1 MRLSAIAP
9 SLLVMSLA
17 AASLAPTLASAQAAS
32 QPSAQAPAPD
42 GLKDPTA
49 QVSYAI
55 GFNFGSQM
63 KKDGVSLDPNL
74 MVRGLQDALSG
85 AKPALTE
92 EQMGEVMGALQKT
105 VMEHRHAAAAARQQA
120 LAQTGEKNKTE
131 GAAYLKANAAKPGVV
146 TTADGLQYQV
156 LVKGAGPKPKATD
169 TVVCNYKGTLIDG
182 AEFDSSAAHGGPA
195 TFTVGGVI
203 KGWTEALQ
211 MMPVGSKWR
220 LVLPADL
227 AYGAEGAGAQ
237 IGPNAVLIFE
247 VELVSIKAG

>member
-1 MRLSAIAP
+1 MRLSALAP
-9 SLLVMSLA
+9 SLLVMTLAIPSLAPSLA
-17 AASLAPTLASAQAAS
+17 AAQAAAQPPAQAA
-32 QPSAQAPAPD
+32 AAD

-63 KKDGVSLDPNL
+63 KKDGVNLDPKQ

-85 AKPALTE
+85 GKPALTE
-92 EQMGEVMGALQKT
+92 EQMGEVMGALQKS
-105 VMEHRHAAAAARQQA
+105 VMEHRHAEAAARQQA

-156 LVKGAGPKPKATD
+156 LVQGSGPKPKATD
-169 TVVCNYKGTLIDG
+169 SVVCNYKGVLIDG
-182 AEFDSSAAHGGPA
+182 TEFDASAAHGGPA

-220 LVLPADL
+220 LVLPSEL
-227 AYGAEGAGAQ
+227 AYGAEGAGPQ
-237 IGPNAVLIFE
+237 IGPNAVLVFE
-247 VELVSIKAG
+247 VELVSIKTK

>member
-1 MRLSAIAP
+1 MRLSTLAPSFLVMSVAFTSLAP
-9 SLLVMSLA
+9 SLSVA
-17 AASLAPTLASAQAAS
+17 QAGAQAA
-32 QPSAQAPAPD
+32 APE

-49 QVSYAI
+49 QASYSI

-63 KKDGVSLDPNL
+63 KNDGVTIDPKL

-105 VMEHRHAAAAARQQA
+105 VMEHRHAAAVARQQA
-120 LAQTGEKNKTE
+120 LAQSGEKNKTE

-146 TTADGLQYQV
+146 TTADGLQYEI
-156 LVKGAGPKPKATD
+156 LTKGTGPKPKATD

-182 AEFDSSAAHGGPA
+182 TVFDASANHGGPA
-195 TFTVGGVI
+195 TFPVSGVI

-220 LVLPADL
+220 LVLPASL
-227 AYGAEGAGAQ
+227 AYGDKGAGPQ

>member
-1 MRLSAIAP
+1 MKFCNLAP
-9 SLLVMSLA
+9 SILLLSIASMSLAPSLA
-17 AASLAPTLASAQAAS
+17 AAQAAAQPPAQAAT
-32 QPSAQAPAPD
+32 PD
-42 GLKDPTA
+42 VLKDPTA

-63 KKDGVSLDPNL
+63 KKDGVTLEPNQ

-85 AKPALTE
+85 GKQAMTE
-92 EQMGEVMGALQKT
+92 EQMGEVMAGLQKT
-105 VMEHRHAAAAARQQA
+105 VMEHRRAAAAARQQV
-120 LAQTGEKNKTE
+120 LAQMGGKNKTE

-156 LVKGAGPKPKATD
+156 LVKGTGPKPKATD

-182 AEFDSSAAHGGPA
+182 TEFDASATHGGPA
-195 TFTVGGVI
+195 TFAVGGVI

-220 LVLPADL
+220 LVLPAEL
-227 AYGAEGAGAQ
+227 AYGAEGAGPQ